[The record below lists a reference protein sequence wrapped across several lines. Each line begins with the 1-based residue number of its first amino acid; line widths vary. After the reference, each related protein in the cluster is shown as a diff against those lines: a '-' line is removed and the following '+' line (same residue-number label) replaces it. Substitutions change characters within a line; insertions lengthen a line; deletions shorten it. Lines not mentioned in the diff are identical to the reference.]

1 MRPVCPS
8 LQIREDVVIG
18 TNRDLKSLQHS
29 LDTEFAALNRL
40 ADHADDQSW
49 IPVRLAAV
57 TRWRIAISTTLAN
70 RRIEAT
76 KQIVDLS
83 RWYDGNGALGAVI
96 DCGAGMH
103 KGRPTLTA

>member
-1 MRPVCPS
+1 M
-8 LQIREDVVIG
+8 IG

-29 LDTEFAALNRL
+29 LDAEFAALSRL
-40 ADHADDQSW
+40 ADRTHDQSW

-76 KQIVDLS
+76 KKVVDLS
-83 RWYDGNGALGAVI
+83 RWYDGNGALAAVI
-96 DCGAGMH
+96 DRIAPMH
-103 KGRPTLTA
+103 HGRPTLTA